1 MTWQHFRIKGMDCAE
16 EVGLL
21 RRELLPLVG
30 DEERLRFD
38 LINAKLSVALPA
50 EGQAAALVAAIA
62 RTGLSATPWHDAISC
77 SCCAPEESFWERRGR
92 ILLTVFSGLLILVAF
107 LADSLT
113 RGLTGALGGNHGV
126 APAGVVL
133 LYLAAVL
140 SGIWF
145 VAPRAWASARRL
157 RPDMNLLMFLAICGA
172 LLIDEYFEAA
182 TVTFLFALALML
194 ESWSVGRA
202 RRAIRALMELAPQ
215 TARVLDGEGSNGEE
229 RPVAEVPPG
238 SRVLVRPGEK
248 VPMDGHVLEG
258 HSAVDQSPLTG
269 ESIPVEKTAGD
280 EVFAGSLNGDGLL
293 VVEVERAAHDST
305 LAHILRLVEE
315 AQSRRANSERW
326 VERFAYWYTPAMLG
340 VAALLA
346 VLPPLI
352 LGGGWLH
359 WLYQALVI
367 LVIACPCALVIST
380 PVSIVAGLA
389 RAARAGVL
397 IKGGVYLEMPAR
409 LRAVAF
415 DKTGTLSSGR
425 PRLEAVIPAE
435 GFSERDLL
443 ALAAS
448 LEVQSGHP
456 LARAVTAGAEAAGL
470 PLRPVERLQL
480 LQGRGVAG
488 ELDGRS
494 YWVGSERL
502 LVERDLGLAELAAD
516 AARLEDGGHTLL
528 FVMNET
534 RLLGLLAVRDA
545 LRPDAAE
552 ALAELERLGI
562 EHRIILSGDNK
573 RVAHALAGEVG
584 ADEVRAELLPADKA
598 RAVDELR
605 VAYGSCAMVGDGV
618 NDAPALA
625 AADLGIAMGAVGS
638 DAAIETAD
646 IALMT
651 DDLRRLPWLLRH
663 SRRVLR
669 VIKENVILA
678 LGLKL
683 VFMGLAVAGI
693 ATLWMAIAADM
704 GASLLVIANGL
715 RLLERGRPVAP

>member
-1 MTWQHFRIKGMDCAE
+1 
-16 EVGLL
+16 
-21 RRELLPLVG
+21 
-30 DEERLRFD
+30 
-38 LINAKLSVALPA
+38 
-50 EGQAAALVAAIA
+50 
-62 RTGLSATPWHDAISC
+62 
-77 SCCAPEESFWERRGR
+77 
-92 ILLTVFSGLLILVAF
+92 
-107 LADSLT
+107 
-113 RGLTGALGGNHGV
+113 
-126 APAGVVL
+126 
-133 LYLAAVL
+133 
-140 SGIWF
+140 
-145 VAPRAWASARRL
+145 
-157 RPDMNLLMFLAICGA
+157 
-172 LLIDEYFEAA
+172 
-182 TVTFLFALALML
+182 
-194 ESWSVGRA
+194 
-202 RRAIRALMELAPQ
+202 
-215 TARVLDGEGSNGEE
+215 
-229 RPVAEVPPG
+229 
-238 SRVLVRPGEK
+238 
-248 VPMDGHVLEG
+248 
-258 HSAVDQSPLTG
+258 
-269 ESIPVEKTAGD
+269 
-280 EVFAGSLNGDGLL
+280 
-293 VVEVERAAHDST
+293 
-305 LAHILRLVEE
+305 
-315 AQSRRANSERW
+315 
-326 VERFAYWYTPAMLG
+326 MLG